1 MPRRVRGDGQPTQH
15 HAGSEKEMIRVGVDV
30 GGTFTD
36 LLLVDV
42 QSGHSYLLKVPS
54 TQWSVDSIV
63 AGLRNMEESTG
74 IDPSDIVYFS
84 HGSTLAVNTLVQRS
98 GARVGVLTTAG
109 FRDIL
114 ELRRLRLSKAND
126 FFVPKP
132 VSLVPRRHVKEINER
147 ILANGQVYVPIQRT
161 DVEQKAGELVE
172 DGIEAIAICFLH
184 SYRDPSHERLAKTWL
199 EETYPALY
207 TCTSSE
213 LWPQQREYERTLV
226 SVINAYV
233 GKRMRDYVSAL
244 EDEVKR
250 LGVGCRVFAAK
261 SNGGVMNAPSAAER
275 PIDTLL
281 SGPAMGVI
289 GAAYIGELVGD
300 QQLVTLDMGGTS
312 VDISIV
318 QNHISYSTENT
329 VGDFPIIVP
338 AVNVVSIGAG
348 GGSVAWTDAEGVLKV
363 GPQSAGATPGP
374 ACYGRG
380 GRSATVTDAYVAT
393 GLIDPEN
400 FLGGQ
405 MRLDR
410 ALAEEALRTL
420 GRRLGTGIQAT
431 ADAILRVA
439 SSNVYA
445 ALMPQLA
452 RAGADPRS
460 FSILAYGGAGP
471 THIFMLARSLNF
483 RRVIIPPN
491 PGVLCALGCLAAD
504 VRADFVRSIWRDCS
518 QIPDPELQEIY
529 HRLDEEARMWLEAE
543 DVRVERVYVV
553 RTADMCYTGQS
564 FELNVPF
571 PASGYDSLRTEDIV
585 RWFHER
591 YRQVYGYAD
600 PSVSVR
606 LLEAR
611 VQIIGVTQKPP
622 VGLVTAGA
630 QPSAGRATKRL
641 IYDEGTPLEA
651 TVHQRTALHEGDE
664 LRGPAIVEQYDTTTY
679 IPPGFRATIDRW
691 SNLIGE
697 RM

>member
-1 MPRRVRGDGQPTQH
+1 
-15 HAGSEKEMIRVGVDV
+15 MIRVGMDV

-42 QSGHSYLLKVPS
+42 HAARSYLLKVPS
-54 TQWSVDSIV
+54 TQWSVESIV
-63 AGLRNMEESTG
+63 AGLKTMEERTG
-74 IDPSDIVYFS
+74 IDPSHIAYFS

-132 VSLVPRRHVKEINER
+132 VSLVPRRHVKEIDER
-147 ILANGQVYVPIQRT
+147 ILANGQVYVPIRRT
-161 DVEQKAGELVE
+161 DVEQRAGELVE

-184 SYRDPSHERLAKTWL
+184 AYRNPAHERLAKTWL
-199 EETYPALY
+199 EEAYPAVY
-207 TCTSSE
+207 VCTSAE

-233 GKRMRDYVSAL
+233 GKRMRDYVSTL
-244 EDEVKR
+244 EDEVRR

-261 SNGGVMNAPSAAER
+261 SNGGVMNARSAAER

-289 GAAYIGELVGD
+289 GAAYIGQLLGD
-300 QQLVTLDMGGTS
+300 PHLVTLDMGGTS

-318 QNHISYSTENT
+318 QDDIPYSTENT

-348 GGSVAWTDAEGVLKV
+348 GGSIAWTDAEGVLKV
-363 GPQSAGATPGP
+363 GPHSAGATPGP

-410 ALAEEALRTL
+410 ALAEEALRTV
-420 GRRLGTGIQAT
+420 GRRLGTGVRAT
-431 ADAILRVA
+431 ADAIIRVA
-439 SSNVYA
+439 SSTIHA

-452 RAGADPRS
+452 RAGVDPRN
-460 FSILAYGGAGP
+460 FSLLAYGGAGP

-483 RRVIIPPN
+483 RRIIVPPN
-491 PGVLCALGCLAAD
+491 PGILCALGCLAAD
-504 VRADFVRSIWRDCS
+504 VRADFVRSVWRDCS
-518 QIPDPELQEIY
+518 QIPDRELREVY
-529 HRLDEEARMWLEAE
+529 RRLDEEARTWFEAE

-553 RTADMCYTGQS
+553 RTADMCYAGQS
-564 FELNVPF
+564 FELNVPC
-571 PASGYDSLRTEDIV
+571 PASEHDSLRTEDIV

-591 YRQVYGYAD
+591 YRQAYGYAD
-600 PSVSVR
+600 PSAPVR

-622 VGLVTAGA
+622 VGLVTAGT
-630 QPSAGRATKRL
+630 QPAAGHSTRR
-641 IYDEGTPLEA
+641 IYDEGRPLEA

-664 LRGPAIVEQYDTTTY
+664 LRGPAIVEQYDTTIY
-679 IPPGFRATIDRW
+679 IPPGFRATIDGW

-697 RM
+697 RL